1 MSARARALN
10 GHEAGGPPICVPP
23 LSRRGRIVL
32 YSHDTL
38 GFGHLRRNLL
48 IAGALR
54 ESASRPDILMI
65 AGMREAG
72 AFELPQGVDCLTLP
86 AYAKASDGTYRP
98 RDLGESLATLAAI
111 RSSAILAALESFKPD
126 LMIVDNVPRGA
137 QRELDPVLKAMR
149 RRGRT
154 RIVLG
159 LRDVIDTPP
168 VVRAQWL
175 RQRSFEALRD
185 FYSDVWVYGDR
196 AFYDTIDEYGLD
208 GEIGS
213 KAKFV
218 GYLDQ
223 RARLDSPA
231 AKPARDA
238 ILGEDPRPYIL
249 CSVGGGRDGADLCR
263 AFVRTEL
270 PPRHRG
276 IIVTGTQ
283 MAQEIRAEL
292 RALGKNR
299 SELLVVEFIREP
311 VALTAGAAAII
322 AMGGYNT
329 VCEVLSLDRPAL
341 IVPRAAPRAEQAIRA
356 ERLAARGL
364 IDVLPAEALDPIALA
379 RWIRSPRSER
389 NRARDI
395 LDFEG
400 LRRIRERA
408 DALLAPVE
416 QPIAVAV

>member
-1 MSARARALN
+1 MSAKARASN
-10 GHEAGGPPICVPP
+10 GHEAGGPLICLPR

-48 IAGALR
+48 IASALR

-86 AYAKASDGTYRP
+86 AYAKGSDGTYRP
-98 RDLGESLATLAAI
+98 RDLGESLATLTSI
-111 RSSAILAALESFKPD
+111 RSGAILAAVEAFDPD
-126 LMIVDNVPRGA
+126 LMIVDTVPRGA
-137 QRELDPVLKAMR
+137 QRELDPVLKALR
-149 RRGRT
+149 RRGHT

-159 LRDVIDTPP
+159 LRDVIDTPS

-175 RQRSFEALRD
+175 RQRNFEAMRD
-185 FYSDVWVYGDR
+185 FYSEVWVYGDQTL
-196 AFYDTIDEYGLD
+196 YDTIGEYGLD
-208 GEIGS
+208 GELGT
-213 KAKFV
+213 KAQVV

-223 RARLDSPA
+223 RVRLNSPA
-231 AKPARDA
+231 ARPALDA
-238 ILGEDPRPYIL
+238 IRGEDPRPYVL
-249 CSVGGGRDGADLCR
+249 CSVGGGRDGSDLCR
-263 AFVRTEL
+263 AFVHAKL
-270 PPRHRG
+270 PPGHRG

-283 MAQEIRAEL
+283 MAQEMRAEL
-292 RALGKNR
+292 RSIGKDR
-299 SELLVVEFIREP
+299 TELLVVEFVREP
-311 VALTAGAAAII
+311 IALMAGAAAII

-329 VCEVLSLDRPAL
+329 VCEVLSLERPAL

-364 IDVLPAEALDPIALA
+364 IDVLPAEALDPAALA
-379 RWIRSPRSER
+379 RWFRSPRSER
-389 NRARDI
+389 HRAREI